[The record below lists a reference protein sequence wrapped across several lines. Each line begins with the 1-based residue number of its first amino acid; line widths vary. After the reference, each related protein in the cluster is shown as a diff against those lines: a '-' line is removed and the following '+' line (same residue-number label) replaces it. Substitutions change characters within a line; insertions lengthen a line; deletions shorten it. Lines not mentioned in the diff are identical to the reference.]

1 VPPGLPPDFGPG
13 GIFGSIGRMI
23 AEQAKASD
31 PLERLA
37 KNSILGGIPKII
49 AASASPGSASF
60 AASRGLFGSLANL
73 QPESSNAQANPSYA
87 PGWRSFMSPEPVGYS
102 AGGPYM
108 PASSGRN
115 PYAYPPSDPLNF
127 PDSAGLSSDFA
138 ANRGTNSGLLDPLT
152 GDPGSGLGGTSD
164 IGNAAAA
171 LTAGTNSGLT
181 ESPGGPVPGDQLA
194 QAFIFG
200 LPPSFFLAEPPVKF
214 GPTPE
219 GFTPLEELPPGS
231 AGGVAAGKRFPDP
244 NPYPEGTPC
253 TYCRQPTTNQPRR
266 PNSLER
272 DHIIPRGRGGD
283 GDEGNRLPSCRT
295 CNRQKGPRTPEEW
308 YRSRSPRDD
317 A

>member
-1 VPPGLPPDFGPG
+1 LGQFPPAANVPPGLPPDFGPG

-37 KNSILGGIPKII
+37 KNSMLGGIPKII

-73 QPESSNAQANPSYA
+73 QPESSNAQASPSYA

-138 ANRGTNSGLLDPLT
+138 AKRRRRGKP
-152 GDPGSGLGGTSD
+152 
-164 IGNAAAA
+164 AA
-171 LTAGTNSGLT
+171 LMPHVQST
-181 ESPGGPVPGDQLA
+181 EGSPNTRRMV
-194 QAFIFG
+194 
-200 LPPSFFLAEPPVKF
+200 SFAV
-214 GPTPE
+214 
-219 GFTPLEELPPGS
+219 S
-231 AGGVAAGKRFPDP
+231 
-244 NPYPEGTPC
+244 
-253 TYCRQPTTNQPRR
+253 
-266 PNSLER
+266 ER
-272 DHIIPRGRGGD
+272 
-283 GDEGNRLPSCRT
+283 
-295 CNRQKGPRTPEEW
+295 
-308 YRSRSPRDD
+308 
-317 A
+317 